1 MKKLLLS
8 LGLISLSFGSFSQ
21 IICNIEEPVSISG
34 GLQITNPTDWS
45 ADLSN
50 PANAVLDTVVMAVDS
65 LACTTL
71 TNTAEL
77 NGKIALVY
85 RGTCNFSQ
93 KALEVQNAGA
103 VACIIVNNIPGAPVG
118 MGAGSFGAQVTIPVI
133 MISDVD
139 GDAIHDALEAGDD
152 VVAFI
157 GEKNGYYADD
167 LGFKISDILRADANA
182 FPIQLA
188 QNATEFNTQ
197 LGGWVFNYGTND
209 QTGITLNVTVDNGSN
224 LYNETSSAISILAG
238 DSAFVTM
245 PDFNMPSYTAGT
257 YNITYSI
264 NYGVTDEYDEDN
276 TIVTQFM
283 LQDSLFS
290 LCRLDNA
297 AKPITTI
304 GTQPGDNQGS
314 YSSCLAFMNDNGSR
328 IGVAGLSFSASINA
342 PDSLNGQEVI
352 VKVIQWDDQFTDL
365 NDANFGFT
373 ALTEIATAS
382 YFYPNTG
389 SFNSVAVYQPFDQ
402 PVVLEDGQR
411 YLFCTQTFDMRIFFG
426 YDEESNYDEN
436 TNSDLQPF
444 HPIESNGSFFAAG
457 FTSGAVPSLAVRV
470 FDAADLNVNEN
481 VVETA
486 SFPNPAK
493 DVVTVKV
500 NANGNAAL
508 TITDLSG
515 RVVSTENITI
525 ANGQFTANV
534 SGMNAGTYLFSLDYP
549 NAKKS
554 QFKVV
559 VTK

>member
-1 MKKLLLS
+1 MKKLILS
-8 LGLISLSFGSFSQ
+8 LGLIGLSYSSFSQ
-21 IICNIEEPVSISG
+21 IICNIEEPASIAG
-34 GLQITNPTDWS
+34 GMQITNPADWS

-71 TNTAEL
+71 TNAAQL

-118 MGAGSFGAQVTIPVI
+118 MGAGNFGAQVTIPVI

-139 GDAIHDALEAGDD
+139 GDAIHDALEAGDV

-157 GEKNGYYADD
+157 GEKNGYYGDD
-167 LGFKISDILRADANA
+167 LGFKLADILRADANA
-182 FPIQLA
+182 YPIQLA
-188 QNATEFNTQ
+188 QNATEFNTP

-209 QTGITLNVTVDNGSN
+209 QTGITLNVTVNNGAQV
-224 LYNETSSAISILAG
+224 YNETSTSFNLLAG
-238 DSAFVTM
+238 DSAQITL
-245 PDFNMPSYTAGT
+245 PDFNLASYTPGT
-257 YNITYSI
+257 YTITYTL
-264 NYGVTDEYDEDN
+264 NYGVADQYSDDN
-276 TIVTQFM
+276 TLVTTFN
-283 LQDSLFS
+283 LQDSLLS

-297 AKPITTI
+297 NMPITTI

-314 YSSCLAFMNDNGSR
+314 YSSCIAFQNDNASR

-352 VKVIQWDDQFTDL
+352 VKVIRWDDQFTDL
-365 NDANFGFT
+365 NDPNFGFT
-373 ALTEIATAS
+373 ALTEIASAS

-389 SFNSVAVYQPFDQ
+389 DFNSVAVYQAFDE
-402 PVVLEDGQR
+402 PLVLEDGQR

-426 YDEESNYDEN
+426 YDEESSYDEN
-436 TNSDLQPF
+436 LNLDAQPF
-444 HPIESNGSFFAAG
+444 HPIESNGTFFAAG
-457 FTSGAVPSLAVRV
+457 FTSGNVPSIAVSV
-470 FDAADLNVNEN
+470 FDAADLTVNEN
-481 VVETA
+481 VVESN

-493 DVVTVKV
+493 DVITVKV
-500 NANGNAAL
+500 AESGSAVL

-525 ANGQFTANV
+525 NNGQFTANV
-534 SGMNAGTYLFSLDYP
+534 SEMNNGTYVFSLDYP

>member
-8 LGLISLSFGSFSQ
+8 LGLMGLSFGSFSQ
-21 IICNIEEPVSISG
+21 VICNVEEPLSIAG
-34 GLQITNPTDWS
+34 GMQITNPTDWS

-50 PANAVLDTVVMAVDS
+50 PANAVLDTVVMAEDS
-65 LACTTL
+65 LACATL
-71 TNTAEL
+71 TNAAQL

-139 GDAIHDALEAGDD
+139 GDAIHDALEAGDI

-157 GEKNGYYADD
+157 GQKNGYFGDD
-167 LGFKISDILRADANA
+167 LGFKIADVQRADANA

-188 QNATEFNTQ
+188 QNASEFNTT
-197 LGGWVFNYGTND
+197 LAGWVFNYGTND
-209 QTGITLNVTVDNGSN
+209 QTGITLNATVNHGGNVYDQTSTSFN
-224 LYNETSSAISILAG
+224 LLAG
-238 DSAFVTM
+238 DSAFITL
-245 PDFNMPSYTAGT
+245 PDFNLASYTGGV
-257 YNITYSI
+257 YDITYTI
-264 NYGVTDEYDEDN
+264 NYGVSDEYSDDN
-276 TIVTQFM
+276 TITTSFN
-283 LQDSLFS
+283 LQDSLYS

-297 AKPITTI
+297 GKPITTI
-304 GTQPGDNQGS
+304 GTQPADNQGS
-314 YSSCLAFMNDNGSR
+314 FSSCITFMNNNGSR
-328 IGVAGLSFSASINA
+328 IGVAGISFSAAINA

-352 VKVIQWDDQFTDL
+352 VKAIQWDDQFTDI
-365 NDANFGFT
+365 NDPNFGYT

-389 SFNSVAVYQPFDQ
+389 SFNNVAVYKAFDQ
-402 PVVLEDGQR
+402 PILLEDGQR

-426 YDEESNYDEN
+426 YDEESSYDEN
-436 TNSDLQPF
+436 LESDLQPF
-444 HPIESNGSFFAAG
+444 HPIESNGTYNIGG
-457 FTSGAVPSLAVRV
+457 FVSGAVPSLAVTV
-470 FDAADLNVNEN
+470 FDAAEMNVNEN
-481 VVETA
+481 VLETA

-500 NANGNAAL
+500 NTNGNAVL

-515 RVVSTENITI
+515 RVVSTGDVTI
-525 ANGQFTANV
+525 SNGQFTTNV
-534 SGMNAGTYLFSLDYP
+534 SEMNAGTYLFSLDYA

>member
-21 IICNIEEPVSISG
+21 IICNIEEPVSIAG
-34 GLQITNPTDWS
+34 GVQITNPTDWS

-65 LACTTL
+65 LACTTP
-71 TNTAEL
+71 TNAAQL

-93 KALEVQNAGA
+93 KALEAQNAGA

-139 GDAIHDALEAGDD
+139 GDAIHDALEAGDI

-157 GEKNGYYADD
+157 GEKNGYYGDD
-167 LGFKISDILRADANA
+167 LGFKIADILRADANA

-188 QNATEFNTQ
+188 QNASEFNTQ

-224 LYNETSSAISILAG
+224 LYDQTSSSFSLLAG
-238 DSAFVTM
+238 DSVFITM

-257 YNITYSI
+257 YDITYSI
-264 NYGVTDEYDEDN
+264 DYAVTDEYDNDN

-297 AKPITTI
+297 GKPITTI

-314 YSSCLAFMNDNGSR
+314 YSSCLAFMNNNGSR

-402 PVVLEDGQR
+402 PIVLEDGQR

-426 YDEESNYDEN
+426 YDAESSYDEN
-436 TNSDLQPF
+436 LNTDAQPF

-457 FTSGAVPSLAVRV
+457 FTSGNVPSIAVRV

-481 VVETA
+481 VLETS

-500 NANGNAAL
+500 NANGNAVL

-534 SGMNAGTYLFSLDYP
+534 SSMKAGTYLFSIDYP